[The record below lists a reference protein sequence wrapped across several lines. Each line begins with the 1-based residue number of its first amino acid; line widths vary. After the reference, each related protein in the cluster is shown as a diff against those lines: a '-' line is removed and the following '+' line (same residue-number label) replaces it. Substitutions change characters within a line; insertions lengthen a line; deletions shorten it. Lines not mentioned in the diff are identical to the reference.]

1 MSNPVNEFTKGIVR
15 ENPVFALLLGLCP
28 TLAVTT
34 SLKNGVGMGLA
45 GGAVLI
51 CSNIVISVLRK
62 AIPPKIRIPIFIV
75 VIASF
80 VTIIDLMMNA
90 HLPELHKSLGLFI
103 PLIVVNCIILGR
115 AEAYA
120 YKEGIVNS
128 ALDGMGMTVG
138 FTWALALIGGIR
150 EVLGTGNLWGMP
162 WHVAL
167 ESIPVLGLILGPLAK
182 VFSDFLGTIGVQ
194 PAILMILPPGA
205 FILMGI
211 LMGWFQNRK
220 LKMEAGV

>member
-1 MSNPVNEFTKGIVR
+1 MSSAANEFTKGIVR

-51 CSNIVISVLRK
+51 CSNIVISLLRK
-62 AIPPKIRIPIFIV
+62 VIPPKIRIPIFIV

-80 VTIIDLMMNA
+80 VTIIDLLMEA
-90 HLPELHKSLGLFI
+90 QIPDLHKSLGLFI

-120 YKEGIVNS
+120 YKEGILNS

-150 EVLGTGNLWGMP
+150 EILGTGNLWGMP
-162 WHVAL
+162 WNVAL
-167 ESIPVLGLILGPLAK
+167 GSIPVLGNILGPIATT
-182 VFSDFLGTIGVQ
+182 FSDILGAIGIQ

-205 FILMGI
+205 FILMGV
-211 LMGWFQNRK
+211 LMGWFQHRK
-220 LKMEAGV
+220 LKMEAGL

>member
-1 MSNPVNEFTKGIVR
+1 MSATNEFTKGIVR

-51 CSNIVISVLRK
+51 CSNIVISLLRNV
-62 AIPPKIRIPIFIV
+62 IPPKIRIPIFIV
-75 VIASF
+75 IIASF
-80 VTIIDLMMNA
+80 VTVVDLMMEANI
-90 HLPELHKSLGLFI
+90 PELHKSLGLFI

-120 YKEGIVNS
+120 YKQGVLNS
-128 ALDGMGMTVG
+128 ALDGLGMTVG

-150 EVLGTGNLWGMP
+150 EILGTGNLWGMP
-162 WHVAL
+162 WHIAL
-167 ESIPVLGLILGPLAK
+167 GSIPVAGHVLGPFARVISDILG
-182 VFSDFLGTIGVQ
+182 GIGVQ

-205 FILMGI
+205 FILMGV

-220 LKMEAGV
+220 LKKEAGL

>member
-1 MSNPVNEFTKGIVR
+1 MSSAKEFTKGIFE
-15 ENPVFALLLGLCP
+15 ENPVFALMLGLCP

-51 CSNIVISVLRK
+51 ASNVVISMIRK
-62 AIPPKIRIPIFIV
+62 VVPEKIRIPIFIV

-80 VTIIDLMMNA
+80 VTVVDLMMEA
-90 HLPELHKSLGLFI
+90 YTPDLHKSLGLFI

-115 AEAYA
+115 AEAFA
-120 YKEGIVNS
+120 SKNGIFAS
-128 ALDGMGMTVG
+128 ILDGVGMTIG

-150 EVLGTGNLWGMP
+150 EILGTGNLWGYP
-162 WHVAL
+162 WYVAL
-167 ESIPVLGLILGPLAK
+167 SKIPIIGLLLGPLANAA
-182 VFSDFLGTIGVQ
+182 SRLLGTIGVK

-211 LMGWFQNRK
+211 LMGYFQNRK
-220 LKMEAGV
+220 LNREAGL